1 VSSRGL
7 MMLVLPLVVCLG
19 LGCEPSGDGPRDVNV
34 FEQLQQKTLTKRIAA
49 ASYPLLAMAKSIA
62 GDEYEVWMPA
72 RADKIPTA
80 DEIRKLQSSDV
91 LLTNGPGTAYATWLP
106 MVTLDQ
112 EKIFETTT
120 HSFEL
125 SDFIQVQEHQIVHS
139 HGGEGEHSHFW
150 VVPHCWLNPRLA
162 LLQGKEVCDQLCELY
177 SEDADSFRGR
187 YELLERSLQEAAA
200 EAAACQKLLQNNK
213 AFLLLSDP
221 RLRHLGRAVESDV
234 DSLLWF
240 EPQEMPAAK
249 QELQEMIAQK
259 TMGQKS
265 NRQRLLLWARTPS
278 PNERELMAGQKWIQL
293 DLIESA
299 KPEKGFAKRVKD
311 NFKLLADGIEMVS
324 ETDGGVE

>member
-150 VVPHCWLNPRLA
+150 MVPHCWLNPRLA
-162 LLQGKEVCDQLCELY
+162 LLQAQEVCDKLCELY
-177 SEDADSFRGR
+177 PSDADSFRANHKS
-187 YELLERSLQEAAA
+187 LESSLQEAVGD
-200 EAAACQKLLQNNK
+200 AAACQKLIETQK
-213 AFLLLSDP
+213 ASLLLSDP
-221 RLRHLGRAVESDV
+221 RLKHLGTAVELDASF
-234 DSLLWF
+234 LLWF
-240 EPQEMPAAK
+240 EPEEMQAAK
-249 QELQEMIAQK
+249 QQLQEMIE
-259 TMGQKS
+259 QKS
-265 NRQRLLLWARTPS
+265 GDLKADGEHLLLWARSPGPS
-278 PNERELMAGQKWIQL
+278 ECELMAGLKWIQL
-293 DLIESA
+293 DLIESPHA
-299 KPEKGFAKRVKD
+299 EKGFARRVKE
-311 NFKLLADGIEMVS
+311 NFQLISGAIEKAADVN
-324 ETDGGVE
+324 DRVE